1 MGRRAKRA
9 ETGAKAKTMEEF
21 SVVIGLSRP
30 TVSKYFHDP
39 NSVRQSTRARIETA
53 LKTIDFRPNIFAVNL
68 NRRRKKIIGLIVPDP
83 MDQFYMALAV
93 RIEAIASEAG
103 YLVLQLN
110 SNGQPETE
118 ERAIATIASMDV
130 GGALIAP
137 LGAKSRGSKLK
148 ALSRK
153 TPLVFVDSPLD
164 AVESFVGTNNQQT
177 IPLIVEYLCRSGEPP
192 AYFEMPGVTFNGAD
206 RRRAYI
212 ATMERLGLTPSFVE
226 VGAADGWN
234 FEAIAY
240 DTAHAALRGP
250 GFPSRTLLCGCDRI
264 AFGVVA
270 AINESGASVGIGRD
284 YRVAGHDNQRFSAYM
299 SPALTTVSQDVE
311 RMSRVAFELLV
322 EKMDEADGVARPERK
337 RAQRAL
343 LNGELMLRQ
352 SA

>member
-1 MGRRAKRA
+1 VGRKGKRA

-21 SVVIGLSRP
+21 SVVVGLSRP

-39 NSVRQSTRARIETA
+39 NSVRLSTRTRIEDA
-53 LKTIDFRPNIFAVNL
+53 LKTVDFHPNIFAVNL

-83 MDQFYMALAV
+83 MDQFYMALAA

-137 LGAKSRGSKLK
+137 LGAKSHGSKLK

-164 AVESFVGTNNQQT
+164 ANETFVGTNNQQT
-177 IPLIVEYLCRSGEPP
+177 VPLIVEYLCRSGAPP
-192 AYFEMPGVTFNGAD
+192 TFFDMPMITFNGVG
-206 RRRAYI
+206 RREAYA
-212 ATMERLGLTPSFVE
+212 ATMERLGLQPSFVQLG
-226 VGAADGWN
+226 GAQNWD

-240 DTAHAALRGP
+240 DAARAALRGS
-250 GFPSRTLLCGCDRI
+250 GFPTRTLLCANDRV
-264 AFGVVA
+264 AFGVIA
-270 AINESGASVGIGRD
+270 AISESGASIGVGRD
-284 YRVAGHDNQRFSAYM
+284 FRVAGHDNQRFSAYT
-299 SPALTTVSQDVE
+299 SPPLTTVAQDVE
-311 RMSRVAFELLV
+311 RMSRAAFELLV
-322 EKMDEADGVARPERK
+322 EKMDEADGVERPGRK
-337 RAQRAL
+337 RVPRVL
-343 LNGELMLRQ
+343 LNGELVLRQ

>member
-1 MGRRAKRA
+1 
-9 ETGAKAKTMEEF
+9 MEEF

-53 LKTIDFRPNIFAVNL
+53 LKTVDFRPNIFAVNL

-83 MDQFYMALAV
+83 MDQFYMTLAA

-110 SNGQPETE
+110 SNGRPETE

-137 LGAKSRGSKLK
+137 LGAKSHAAKLK

-164 AVESFVGTNNQQT
+164 DNESFVGTNNQQT
-177 IPLIVEYLCRSGEPP
+177 VPLIVEYLCRSGEPP
-192 AYFEMPGVTFNGAD
+192 AFFDMPLTTYNGEG
-206 RRRAYI
+206 RREAYV
-212 ATMERLGLTPSFVE
+212 ATMQRLGLRPSFVE
-226 VGAADGWN
+226 IGGAQHWD
-234 FEAIAY
+234 FESVAY
-240 DTAHAALRGP
+240 DAARAALRGS
-250 GFPSRTLLCGCDRI
+250 GLPSRTLMCANDRV
-264 AFGVVA
+264 AFGVIA
-270 AINESGASVGIGRD
+270 AISETGSSIGIGRD
-284 YRVAGHDNQRFSAYM
+284 YRVAGHDNQRFSAYT
-299 SPALTTVSQDVE
+299 SPPLTTVAQDVE
-311 RMSRVAFELLV
+311 RISRVAFEFLI
-322 EKMDEADGVARPERK
+322 ERMDEADGVAESSRK
-337 RAQRAL
+337 GVHRAL
-343 LNGELMLRQ
+343 LNGELVLRQ